1 MGCREGTAPMWW
13 VAAWRFRL
21 MQLAAVLCGQRT
33 TAKHRRLHNHAGT
46 PPHGRLRFAGLT
58 IPIAAAV
65 SADAPD
71 RALSHLYAA

>member
-1 MGCREGTAPMWW
+1 MPGKDG
-13 VAAWRFRL
+13 
-21 MQLAAVLCGQRT
+21 
-33 TAKHRRLHNHAGT
+33 
-46 PPHGRLRFAGLT
+46 AGLT